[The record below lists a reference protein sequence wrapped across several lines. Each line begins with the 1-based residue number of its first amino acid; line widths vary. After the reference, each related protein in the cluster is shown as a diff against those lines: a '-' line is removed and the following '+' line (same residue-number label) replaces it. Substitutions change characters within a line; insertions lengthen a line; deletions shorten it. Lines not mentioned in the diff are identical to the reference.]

1 MAIECSIC
9 TQIILN
15 NNCCVTECNHV
26 YCLSCLLQHLKFNKN
41 CPLCR
46 EKLIELPFSSD
57 DESDDDESTINDPII
72 NEQDVIDV
80 KSYEY
85 YGKITVNHNLK
96 FVFIFLF
103 ITIQTNIIIFALGL
117 SKN

>member
-1 MAIECSIC
+1 MAVECSIC

-46 EKLIELPFSSD
+46 EKMIESPFASD
-57 DESDDDESTINDPII
+57 DESENEEDDGINQGDI
-72 NEQDVIDV
+72 IDV
-80 KSYEY
+80 KSFEY
-85 YGKITVNHNLK
+85 YGKITINNNLK
-96 FVFIFLF
+96 FVFILVF
-103 ITIQTNIIIFALGL
+103 IALQTNIVIIAIGL

>member
-9 TQIILN
+9 TQVILN

-46 EKLIELPFSSD
+46 EKLIELPFTSD
-57 DESDDDESTINDPII
+57 DETDDDESGVESNHINEDDII
-72 NEQDVIDV
+72 NV

-85 YGKITVNHNLK
+85 YGKITVNNNLK
-96 FVFIFLF
+96 FVLIIVFIA
-103 ITIQTNIIIFALGL
+103 IQTNIIIIALGL
-117 SKN
+117 SH